1 MYQFNNKEKRILS
14 ITLTGWGIFLI
25 GSGLIMNFQDKPIY
39 QTKYTLSVEEK
50 KIAEAQAKTNEIKL
64 KNPTIE
70 LNTPLSVDIKD
81 YLEETEKI
89 SNNTLKELKID
100 TSLVNI
106 SQAGSYQYTI
116 SYNKKKYI
124 GTIIIKEKEMPKI
137 TLKTLTFEEGSAK
150 PYDDASASRNY
161 INETLSEEI
170 YATCSAPNFEN
181 VDFTKPYDDYLYT
194 IKCSNTTYTG
204 KIIINKKPFVVKEQ
218 ETKGSIECN
227 GPKCECENENEIYDE
242 TTNKCISKEDNS
254 EKNNNN

>member
-39 QTKYTLSVEEK
+39 HTKYTLSVEEK

-64 KNPTIE
+64 KNLKLDI
-70 LNTPLSVDIKD
+70 NTPLSVDIKS

-89 SNNTLKELKID
+89 SDSTLKELKID

-124 GTIIIKEKEMPKI
+124 GTIEIKEKEMPKI
-137 TLKTLTFEEGSAK
+137 TLKTLTFEEGDAIFTNNAK
-150 PYDDASASRNY
+150 DY
-161 INETLSEEI
+161 INEVLPEEI
-170 YATCSAPNFEN
+170 YATCSIPNFEN
-181 VDFTKPYDDYLYT
+181 VDINKPYDDYLYT

-218 ETKGSIECN
+218 ETKGSFECN
-227 GPKCECENENEIYDE
+227 ETKCECKNENEIYDE
-242 TTNKCISKEDNS
+242 TTNKCVSKENTS
-254 EKNNNN
+254 EKKQ